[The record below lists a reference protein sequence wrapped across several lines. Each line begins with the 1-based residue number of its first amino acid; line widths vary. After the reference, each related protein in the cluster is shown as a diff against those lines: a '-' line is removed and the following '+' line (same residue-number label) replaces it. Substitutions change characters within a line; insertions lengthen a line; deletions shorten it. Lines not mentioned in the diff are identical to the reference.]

1 MLSGANLV
9 PPRKEDV
16 ASSGQPAST
25 QPAGSSAVLEPMY
38 ALLKV
43 PLINEFLRKIQDDE
57 GPRDAAIC
65 SGRRADCDAK
75 SARDY

>member
-1 MLSGANLV
+1 
-9 PPRKEDV
+9 
-16 ASSGQPAST
+16 
-25 QPAGSSAVLEPMY
+25 MY

-57 GPRDAAIC
+57 GPRDVAIC
-65 SGRRADCDAK
+65 GGRRAGCDAK